1 MKQTILITGG
11 LGYIGS
17 CLARN
22 LSSQSEY
29 NVILS
34 SRKLVSLPQELEYC
48 SLVQIDIN
56 TSKNDLAQILNSI
69 DVVIHLAA
77 LNEIDCLEN
86 PDEAILVNIL
96 GLQNILNASI
106 QAGVKKFIY
115 FSTAHVYG
123 APLRGNISENIYPL
137 PQHPYSITH
146 RAAED
151 YVIAATLQSKI
162 NGIIVRL
169 SNSIGAPIHPGVN
182 RWTLL
187 VNDICRQIAESKE
200 IRLKTNGSQL
210 RNFIT
215 MNDLCRAIN
224 HFCTINEIDKNFPVY
239 NLGGPSNMSIIEMVN
254 IVVDLCTKEYGF
266 TPSVFKPEQ
275 TEIFYDLNYDSSKL
289 EKTGFHWVN
298 DIEKEIKD
306 TLSVAF
312 NYFNK

>member
-1 MKQTILITGG
+1 MKKSILITGG

-17 CLARN
+17 CLAKN
-22 LSSQSEY
+22 LSRQSEY
-29 NVILS
+29 NVTLS
-34 SRKLVSLPQELEYC
+34 SRKLVSLPQELENC
-48 SLVQIDIN
+48 SLVQVDVN
-56 TSKNDLAQILNSI
+56 TSINELTQILKSI

-77 LNEIDCLEN
+77 LNEIDCLEK
-86 PDEAILVNIL
+86 PDEAILINVL
-96 GLQNILNASI
+96 GLQKILSASI

-115 FSTAHVYG
+115 FSTAHVYCS
-123 APLRGNISENIYPL
+123 PLSGKISENIYPL
-137 PQHPYSITH
+137 PQHPYAITH

-187 VNDICRQIAESKE
+187 VNDICKQIAESKE
-200 IRLKTNGSQL
+200 IRLKTSGVQL

-224 HFCTINEIDKNFPVY
+224 HFCTIKEIDKKFPVY
-239 NLGGPSNMSIIEMVN
+239 NLGGPSNMSISEMVN
-254 IVVDLCTKEYGF
+254 IVVNVCKKEYGF
-266 TPSVFKPEQ
+266 TPSVFKPELL
-275 TEIFYDLNYDSSKL
+275 EKSFDLNYDSSKL
-289 EKTGFHWVN
+289 KKTGFYWVN

-306 TLSVAF
+306 TLKVAF
-312 NYFNK
+312 HFFNK